1 MNSKKI
7 ISLALTGVMALSSA
21 FALAGCKDT
30 KQDTSTTTAPAA
42 TSSPATTSAEPSIPP
57 VEIIRPELNPKIKKD
72 TEHKVGYQLEMPQN
86 GDEIAII
93 HTSMGDITLRFFP
106 ENAPKAVE
114 NFKALAKDG
123 KYDGTIFHRVM
134 NDFMIQGGDY
144 ENADGSGG
152 TSSFGSAFEDEF
164 CDTLY
169 NIRGSVA
176 MANSGENTNGS
187 QFFINQAK
195 AESFSVE
202 GFDYDTTYTQLHEYY
217 YQFIAQ
223 YGDEFR
229 QSFPTVQ
236 SFIDD
241 YCGGIYPLSYAI
253 TDEVMELYKATGGN
267 IHLDGALRAKGGH
280 TVFAQV
286 IEGMDVVDAIAA
298 VEVNADT
305 HKPNEDVTVT
315 SVEITTY
322 TAQ

>member
-7 ISLALTGVMALSSA
+7 ISLALTGFMALSSA
-21 FALAGCKDT
+21 FALAGCEDA
-30 KQDTSTTTAPAA
+30 KQDTSTTTTPAV
-42 TSSPATTSAEPSIPP
+42 TSTSAETSIPP
-57 VEIIRPELNPKIKKD
+57 VEIVRPELNPEIKKD
-72 TEHKVGYQLEMPQN
+72 TEHKVGYQLEMPKN

-93 HTSMGDITLRFFP
+93 HTSMGDITLRLFP

-114 NFKALAKDG
+114 NFITLAKDG
-123 KYDGTIFHRVM
+123 KYDGTIFHRVID
-134 NDFMIQGGDY
+134 NFMIQGGDY
-144 ENADGSGG
+144 ENSDGSGG
-152 TSSFGSAFEDEF
+152 KSAFGSPFEDEF

-176 MANSGENTNGS
+176 MANSGVNTNGS

-195 AESFSVE
+195 AESFSAE
-202 GFDYDTTYTQLHEYY
+202 GLDYDKIYTQLHEVY
-217 YQFIAQ
+217 YQFIEQ
-223 YGDEFR
+223 YGEEVK

-236 SFIDD
+236 SFIDE
-241 YCGGIYPLSYAI
+241 YYGGINPLSYAI
-253 TDEVMELYKATGGN
+253 TDEVMELYKANGGN

-286 IEGMDVVDAIAA
+286 IEGMDVVDAISA
-298 VEVNADT
+298 VEVNTDSN
-305 HKPNEDVTVT
+305 KPLTDVTVT